1 MTDSM
6 SRREY
11 EQMRATEDQLWWF
24 RALHAYLLRFLPEA
38 AQPGKTALDVGCG
51 TGGFMQQLAG
61 RGYATTGVDVSLLA
75 ATLSH
80 ERGLSQVA
88 VGSANELPLA
98 SESFDLVVSVDVLEV
113 GPVSP
118 QKLAAE
124 AWRVLKPG
132 GSGLFV
138 MAAHQWLLSEHDRAV
153 GSVRR
158 YNLKQMDALFS
169 GAGFEIVR
177 ATYLFA
183 ALFPP
188 MAAWKLLNPPRKDEP
203 LEEAVSD
210 VRLPHPLVNDVL
222 AAISALEIPLHPRLR
237 LPFGTSA
244 LVLVEKK

>member
-6 SRREY
+6 SRHEY
-11 EQMRATEDQLWWF
+11 EQMRATENRLWWF
-24 RALHAYLLRFLPEA
+24 RALHAYLLRFLSHDVSSG
-38 AQPGKTALDVGCG
+38 QTALDVGCG

-61 RGYATTGVDVSLLA
+61 RGYATTGLDVSLLA
-75 ATLSH
+75 ATLSR
-80 ERGLSQVA
+80 ERGLSQVI

-113 GPVSP
+113 GPVAP

-132 GSGLFV
+132 GRGLFV

-158 YNLKQMDALFS
+158 YNLQQMQVLFTVQ
-169 GAGFEIVR
+169 GFKVVR

-188 MAAWKLLNPPRKDEP
+188 MAVWKLLNPPRKDEP
-203 LEEAVSD
+203 LGEAVSD
-210 VRLPHPLVNDVL
+210 VRLPHPLVNGL
-222 AAISALEIPLHPRLR
+222 LSAISALEIPLHPGLR